1 MNTKVLA
8 TLLVLGMASTLG
20 ACGGGEADPAA
31 SPSASPSPAMS
42 SPAPS
47 PAMSSPAPSAT
58 KKP

>member
-42 SPAPS
+42 SPA
-47 PAMSSPAPSAT
+47 MSSPAPSAS